1 MLGDKDIAG
10 ALAPLAGK
18 VDVWLLATL
27 DVPRGASAEVLAD
40 VVLAEKL
47 GGSIECFASP
57 ALAFAQA
64 AKLAGENDKFSPLDR
79 STRWPLSCV
88 PCRTAANP
96 TDSTHRIQW
105 PKLPMRNCN

>member
-64 AKLAGENDKFSPLDR
+64 AKLAGENDRILAFGSFYTVAAIMR
-79 STRWPLSCV
+79 SVQNSR
-88 PCRTAANP
+88 
-96 TDSTHRIQW
+96 
-105 PKLPMRNCN
+105 